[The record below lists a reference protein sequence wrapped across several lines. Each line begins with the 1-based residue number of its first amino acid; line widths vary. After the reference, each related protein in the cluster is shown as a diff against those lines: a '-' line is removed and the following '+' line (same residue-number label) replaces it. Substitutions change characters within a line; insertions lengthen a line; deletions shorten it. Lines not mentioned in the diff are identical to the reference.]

1 MAASYGLTMASL
13 VPSASPITQV
23 DVADLALSDMNCVER
38 TQSSLQQPAVAAAR
52 TRP

>member
-1 MAASYGLTMASL
+1 MASL

-23 DVADLALSDMNCVER
+23 DVADLALSETNCVEG
-38 TQSSLQQPAVAAAR
+38 TQSSLERLAVAAAR